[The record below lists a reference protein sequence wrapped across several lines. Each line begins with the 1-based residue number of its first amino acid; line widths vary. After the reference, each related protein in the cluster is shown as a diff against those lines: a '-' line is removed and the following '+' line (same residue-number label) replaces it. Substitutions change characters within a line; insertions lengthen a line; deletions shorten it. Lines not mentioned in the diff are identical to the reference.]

1 MVERART
8 RVRRYGIAVAALGLG
23 VLARVALSPVMGD
36 RAPLAPSFLAM
47 AAVATTLGFGP
58 AIVVLIG
65 GGALLPLMAGTERR
79 PPGWLTTEEFQYLL
93 IYGISGVAVAAMCA
107 ALREARRKAD
117 ASRAVLLDEIERRE
131 QAEAQLRDRE
141 QLWLE
146 ERARFQTFMDHSP
159 ALAYIKDDA
168 GRYVWGNR
176 AWAAQ
181 FDRPASELIGLDD
194 FALWPEATAREFR
207 ESDLAALATNRV
219 AEAFEAVGDRH
230 FMSLKF
236 PIENQGVRMVGGKTL
251 DVTETVRA
259 GEAVRR
265 SEGMLTAL
273 ADSMPQIVWAA
284 PPDGRTDYYNRRW
297 FEFTG
302 LTEVQSYRAGGW
314 TEVLHPDDLDRARRA
329 WARAVESGDPYEIEY
344 RFKDRARGG
353 YRWQLAR
360 GLPVRDDSGAIV
372 RWYGT
377 CTDIDDQ
384 KRAEAAADGAN
395 QAKDRFLA
403 VLSHELRTPLTPILL
418 AVSSL
423 LDDPDADLGETRP
436 ALDLIRRNVA
446 LESRLIDDLL
456 DVMRIVRGKFSLEV
470 EPCDAHVLIGRALEV
485 CRGDLEASG
494 ATVALHLDA
503 ADPTIVA
510 DPSRLQQVFW
520 NLVKNAAKFS
530 PGGGPIT
537 IRTHDEPSSGR
548 LVVEVADAG
557 VGIAPEF
564 LPRVFDAFEQ
574 GEASPWTRKF
584 GGLGLGLA
592 ISRAIVSA
600 HAGEITAQSEGPDR
614 GATFR
619 VELPTASAPIG
630 ASRAKSPEVPEPGRP
645 RSLRI
650 LLIEDDPSTLSV
662 LSRLLRLDGHEVAT
676 ANSVASARAVIGR
689 DDCEFDLIISDI
701 GLPDG
706 NGLDLMRDLQSRRP
720 CPAIALTGF
729 GMEDDIRRGL
739 DVGFRAHLTKPIDF
753 RTLEATIRAV
763 VADGA

>member
-1 MVERART
+1 MGRART
-8 RVRRYGIAVAALGLG
+8 RAQRYGIALAALGLG
-23 VLARVALSPVMGD
+23 VTARLALAPRMGD

-47 AAVATTLGFGP
+47 AAVATTVGFGP
-58 AIVVLIG
+58 AMLVLVG
-65 GGALLPLMAGTERR
+65 GGALLPVLSGTARR
-79 PPGWLTTEEFQYLL
+79 PLGWPTSEEVQYLL

-117 ASRAVLLDEIERRE
+117 ASRAFLAAEIERRE
-131 QAEAQLRDRE
+131 QAESQLRDRE
-141 QLWLE
+141 RLWLE
-146 ERARFQTFMDHSP
+146 ERARFRAFMDHSP
-159 ALAYIKDDA
+159 ALAYIKDDV

-181 FDRPASELIGLDD
+181 FDRPATELIGLDD

-207 ESDLAALATNRV
+207 VSDQAALDSDQV

-236 PIENQGVRMVGGKTL
+236 PIENDGVRMVGGKTL

-302 LTEVQSYRAGGW
+302 LTEEQSYQSGGW
-314 TEVLHPDDLDRARRA
+314 TLVLHPEDMDRAERA
-329 WARAVESGDPYEIEY
+329 WARAVESGEPYEIEY
-344 RFKDRARGG
+344 RFVDRARGG

-360 GLPVRDDSGAIV
+360 GLPVRDDAGAIV

-423 LDDPDADLGETRP
+423 LDDPSADLGATRS
-436 ALDLIRRNVA
+436 ALELIRRNVA

-470 EPCDAHVLIGRALEV
+470 EPCDAHVIIERALEI

-503 ADPTIVA
+503 TDPTIVA

-537 IRTHDEPSSGR
+537 IRTRDEPSSGR

-557 VGIAPEF
+557 VGIEPEF

-619 VELPTASAPIG
+619 VELPTVSAPIG
-630 ASRAKSPEVPEPGRP
+630 TLRAKSPEMPDTR
-645 RSLRI
+645 RSPTLRI
-650 LLIEDDPSTLSV
+650 FLIEDDPSTLSV
-662 LSRLLRLDGHEVAT
+662 LSRLLRLDGHAIST
-676 ANSVASARAVIGR
+676 ANCVKAAREVIDR
-689 DDCEFDLIISDI
+689 DGCEFDLIISDI

-706 NGLDLMRDLQSRRP
+706 NGLELMRDLQSRRP

-729 GMEDDIRRGL
+729 GMEDDVRRGL

-753 RTLEATIRAV
+753 RTLEATIREVLAS
-763 VADGA
+763 GA